1 MHKSYST
8 PPAAVVLNRPAFS
21 AKRQPVSAMAK
32 GSTSTLSRVLGV
44 FVAHQLAKDK
54 ETMKAREDRSHKTGF
69 SIRTFRTLSEKR
81 VIING
86 CNG

>member
-1 MHKSYST
+1 MHNRYST
-8 PPAAVVLNRPAFS
+8 PPAAVVLNRPGFPAR
-21 AKRQPVSAMAK
+21 RQPVSAMAK
-32 GSTSTLSRVLGV
+32 GSTSTLSPVFGV
-44 FVAHQLAKDK
+44 FVAHHLAKDK
-54 ETMKAREDRSHKTGF
+54 ETMKAREDSSHKTGF